1 MESSGDK
8 AISWPEEDVVES
20 TSDPNLT
27 VSMITEELPALTVT
41 TIVGMTVVM
50 LIAILAVF
58 LLGVLID
65 CRQQRLLEKKMG
77 EAKRMKASRRV
88 NTTPEEDDASIA
100 NNMEESGMSEPP
112 AEVLRHIP

>member
-1 MESSGDK
+1 MDSAGDK
-8 AISWPEEDVVES
+8 AISWPDEDVVES

-27 VSMITEELPALTVT
+27 VSMISEELPALTVT
-41 TIVGMTVVM
+41 TIVGMTVMM
-50 LIAILAVF
+50 LIAIAAVF

-77 EAKRMKASRRV
+77 EAKRVKTSRRV
-88 NTTPEEDDASIA
+88 NTAPEEDNASIA

-112 AEVLRHIP
+112 AEALRHIP

>member
-1 MESSGDK
+1 MDSSGDK

-50 LIAILAVF
+50 LFAILAVF
-58 LLGVLID
+58 LLGYKCVFQEAA
-65 CRQQRLLEKKMG
+65 RKKMG
-77 EAKRMKASRRV
+77 EAKRMKSSRRV